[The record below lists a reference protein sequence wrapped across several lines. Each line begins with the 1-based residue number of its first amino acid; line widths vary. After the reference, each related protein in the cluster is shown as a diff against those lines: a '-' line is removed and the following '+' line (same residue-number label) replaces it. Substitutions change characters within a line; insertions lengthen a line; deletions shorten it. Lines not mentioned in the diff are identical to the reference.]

1 MAAIKI
7 LNVENHEDFI
17 QHLMYLQ
24 EEPDQN
30 YVYTLLR
37 IYQDNQPLLRILH
50 DLWNLQTDPLE
61 SYAQCHFSLPPRYT
75 YYVKGTKETFKSL
88 ETDHKKAYREH
99 LEKKLIDQ
107 FKEQS

>member
-1 MAAIKI
+1 MNAAVVVNYMNDCLTIDEHETWEMHGLNFIKQANNTSSTWNKFMAAIKI

-37 IYQDNQPLLRILH
+37 IYQDN
-50 DLWNLQTDPLE
+50 
-61 SYAQCHFSLPPRYT
+61 
-75 YYVKGTKETFKSL
+75 
-88 ETDHKKAYREH
+88 
-99 LEKKLIDQ
+99 LEKKLIEQ

>member
-37 IYQDNQPLLRILH
+37 IYQDN
-50 DLWNLQTDPLE
+50 
-61 SYAQCHFSLPPRYT
+61 
-75 YYVKGTKETFKSL
+75 
-88 ETDHKKAYREH
+88 
-99 LEKKLIDQ
+99 LEKKLIEQ